1 MQNISHAGTGLAH
14 NPKINALTARHT
26 DKILFLQ
33 PAPRQRIQDDVKT
46 TAVDRKTAVGQLF
59 QNLSVF
65 AMEVRAPVDDGFALS
80 LTNGMF
86 PGTRKGTESD
96 LRIIMPPG

>member
-46 TAVDRKTAVGQLF
+46 TAVDLKTAVGGSSRTSLSSLWKSVLLWMMPL
-59 QNLSVF
+59 LSV
-65 AMEVRAPVDDGFALS
+65 
-80 LTNGMF
+80 
-86 PGTRKGTESD
+86 
-96 LRIIMPPG
+96 